1 LKSILHCG
9 FGTGPREDGVL
20 PLRYVRI
27 VFSLAM
33 LCLTLRGD
41 GTITVRSQDVISGID
56 KAQQDREQK
65 LSGYSATEHYTVRN
79 SHFNLAAELTATV
92 VYHKGRGK
100 TYEILARSGPGLL
113 QERVIGRIL
122 KEDAALS
129 HDANRASNLLTSAN
143 YTMRVQGIPN
153 TMLQGVPLVDLDVD
167 QFLLPIATY
176 ARSYFLTARLAARRM
191 VANGS
196 GVIMTI
202 TAVPSRMGIPLVGGF
217 APAQAAVE
225 ALTRGLSAEFAPHG
239 VRVVGCLGGF

>member
-1 LKSILHCG
+1 
-9 FGTGPREDGVL
+9 
-20 PLRYVRI
+20 
-27 VFSLAM
+27 M

-41 GTITVRSQDVISGID
+41 GTITARSQDVISGID

-129 HDANRASNLLTSAN
+129 HDANRTSNLLTSAN
-143 YTMRVQGIPN
+143 YTMRVQGIE
-153 TMLQGVPLVDLDVD
+153 PLKGTLCYVVKITPRVHEFSLIDGTAWFAVKGFSLMRIEGKPAASPSFWTGKPLIVRDYTVVDGFSFPQHSRATSKGLIAGKSELDIDYSEYVVFRWD
-167 QFLLPIATY
+167 
-176 ARSYFLTARLAARRM
+176 S
-191 VANGS
+191 
-196 GVIMTI
+196 
-202 TAVPSRMGIPLVGGF
+202 SR
-217 APAQAAVE
+217 
-225 ALTRGLSAEFAPHG
+225 
-239 VRVVGCLGGF
+239 